1 FFFHATLP
9 LLMDAWMRAPND
21 SSVKQEHKLA
31 ILVLASILHYHRNR
45 SIPSTKHSAWMLLR
59 EYNLQL
65 VDPVTSQLL
74 LDYLQDGPQLTVDYS
89 AYISMPFQWR
99 NIDFVDFLRLI
110 RIPGESPLNASDSS
124 PKGYRSIAHTVHQQ
138 RNWTYV
144 ETVAEALNRLVIH
157 YNPAHI
163 QVLSVEIQAMSRYIP
178 YADQMASLHRLE
190 LSRTES
196 FGRAGLDKTLLF
208 IRTNQITFPKKG
220 SLHIELLGSWAP
232 KELTD
237 WEHESRLHEMLRFDE
252 PKLAIYGANGCPRVM
267 DAGYN
272 PKFYDLMF
280 GISSASLKVF
290 EDVNGARTWKNGKLA
305 KQQAFLAPGQQL
317 RLLHLRVDEPDALS
331 WAVNNSLGDLGTG
344 RDEKACKLEE
354 LKLISSFS
362 DSLLSAAN
370 DAATGLNSS
379 LQKISLET
387 WNDVVSNSI
396 PRCAKMGDWVLPKL
410 TDLKII
416 IQGKA
421 VLLLGALNECC
432 LLQTLFI
439 ATNETRMCGLS
450 QMDEDEA
457 KDRLAT
463 LAPIWNLPR
472 LISLVLKGFPAL
484 QFNYDSLRTMVDLE
498 QLNLIAEIEAYSWAN
513 YPKLKTHVTHDPAAA
528 SNTNNN
534 SRSEETE
541 GSPMWTDTWI
551 LPKLQR
557 LVLYGPPS
565 IVFSF
570 EWLRSCPSLRVV
582 DLVAD
587 YFRLQRVPLSWKSPS
602 ARFLPRP
609 MESSPRSNKA
619 DKKKHVQMP
628 NNDNNTK
635 WIHQDTRPPGIQ
647 DQGVLWHSK
656 LETLSL
662 KGRFVISE
670 EDLVLALAVYAPNL
684 HRFEFLRLLEGRQKD
699 GYRFVKAV
707 MDAEKMKQAMF
718 TRLRND
724 AEGSPSRVN
733 KLLRV
738 WADYYTLTQS
748 DRDRLGLVYAGSE
761 KDREGH
767 WKISHAMDTA
777 LHEVPIT
784 ILALA
789 VAVAAVQALPVE
801 TEADMPWG
809 SVPVKPTKDEQ
820 RWKKADTSWGG
831 SAPVKPAKDEQR
843 W

>member
-1 FFFHATLP
+1 
-9 LLMDAWMRAPND
+9 MDAWMRAPKD

-45 SIPSTKHSAWMLLR
+45 SILSTKDSAWMLLR

-74 LDYLQDGPQLTVDYS
+74 FDYLQDGPQLTVDYS

-99 NIDFVDFLRLI
+99 NIDFVEFLRLI

-144 ETVAEALNRLVIH
+144 QTVAEALNRLVIH

-163 QVLSVEIQAMSRYIP
+163 QVLSVEIQVMSRYIP

-190 LSRTES
+190 LSCTES
-196 FGRAGLDKTLLF
+196 FGKADLDKTLLF

-220 SLHIELLGSWAP
+220 SLHIELLGNWMPTALRG
-232 KELTD
+232 ED
-237 WEHESRLHEMLRFDE
+237 DSR
-252 PKLAIYGANGCPRVM
+252 LAIYEANGCPRVM
-267 DAGYN
+267 DAGHS
-272 PKFYDLMF
+272 PKFCDLLF
-280 GISSASLKVF
+280 RISSASLKVF
-290 EDVNGARTWKNGKLA
+290 KDVNGARTWKNGKLA

-354 LKLISSFS
+354 LTLVSSFS

-370 DAATGLNSS
+370 DAATGLNST

-387 WNDVVSNSI
+387 WNDVASNSI

-416 IQGKA
+416 IKGKA

-439 ATNETRMCGLS
+439 ATNEKRTCGLS

-498 QLNLIAEIEAYSWAN
+498 QLNLVAEIGAYSWAN
-513 YPKLKTHVTHDPAAA
+513 YPKLNTHVTHDPATA

-609 MESSPRSNKA
+609 MESSPCSNKV
-619 DKKKHVQMP
+619 DKKTHVQMP
-628 NNDNNTK
+628 NNDNNNTK

-647 DQGVLWHSK
+647 DPGVLWHSK

-684 HRFEFLRLLEGRQKD
+684 HRFEFPRLLEGQQKD

-718 TRLRND
+718 IKLRND
-724 AEGSPSRVN
+724 AEGSPSRIN

-738 WADYYTLTQS
+738 CADYTLTQS

-767 WKISHAMDTA
+767 WKISHAINVA
-777 LHEVPIT
+777 LQEVPMFVLRHQDLI
-784 ILALA
+784 AA
-789 VAVAAVQALPVE
+789 SDKHVVA
-801 TEADMPWG
+801 
-809 SVPVKPTKDEQ
+809 SVSLDDE
-820 RWKKADTSWGG
+820 
-831 SAPVKPAKDEQR
+831 
-843 W
+843 